1 MIQPLPGARM
11 LNDELKSQIQTAYRT
26 FLENKS
32 LKPRYGQR
40 MMIAEVAK
48 AFGGVK
54 LDDEGHRDGEP
65 AVAVVEAGT
74 GTGKTVAYCLAGIPI
89 ARHLGKPLVISTA
102 TVALQEQIVLKDLPD
117 IQRNAGLEFQFSLA
131 KGRGRYVCLSK
142 LDQLLNDNQAA
153 ASRQQ
158 GFADEGFRIDID
170 EAGLRLYTSMVEA
183 LGSKKWDGERDSWP
197 AALDDQDWSRLT
209 TDHIQ
214 CSNRRCGHF
223 NQCVFYKAREGVQKV
238 DVIVT
243 NHDLVLAD
251 LALGGGAILP
261 DPRDCLYIFD
271 EGHHLPDK
279 AISHFAHHTRM
290 AATAEWLDQLDKN
303 LSKLLAQHPLPGDFG
318 RLLEQVPTQAREL
331 RPHQQFMSQAL
342 MEVADFA
349 SAEDTSGHVRPQHR
363 FEHGVVPEHLRDM
376 ATELKAGFGRIT
388 DLLQRLVDILKD
400 AMDGET
406 VGVHSTQAEEWY
418 PLFGA
423 LLARSEGNW
432 TLWTQFCLEDPEGR
446 PPTARWLTLTE
457 NSDIEVHVSPILA
470 ADTLRQ
476 FLWHSAFACLVTS
489 ATLTALGRFDR
500 FSQRAGLP
508 RSAVCTLAPSPFR
521 HAECGLLHIPNLGAD
536 PRDAA
541 GHGAAIVAH
550 LPGILDKALGSLV
563 LFSSRRQMLEVFA
576 GLPADFRQRILVQ
589 GDLSKQELIRQH
601 RSRVDDDEPSVIFGL
616 ASFAEGVDLP
626 GRYCEH
632 VVIAKI
638 PFAVPDDPVEAA
650 LAEWIERNGGNPFME
665 IAVPDA
671 CLRLVQA
678 CGRLLRSE
686 QDTGTITLLDR
697 RLVTQRY
704 GRAILDALP
713 PFRRQ
718 IDS

>member
-1 MIQPLPGARM
+1 MMPFLPGARM
-11 LNDELKSQIQTAYRT
+11 LNDQLKGQIQTAYRT

-40 MMIAEVAK
+40 VMIAEVAK
-48 AFGGVK
+48 LFGGIK
-54 LDDEGHRDGEP
+54 LDDEGRRAGEP

-74 GTGKTVAYCLAGIPI
+74 GTGKTVAYCLAAIPI

-117 IQRNAGLEFQFSLA
+117 IQRNAGLNFQFSLA

-142 LDQLLNDNQAA
+142 LDQLLSENQSA

-158 GFADEGFRIDID
+158 GFADEGFKLDID
-170 EAGLRLYTSMVEA
+170 EAGLKLYSSMVDA
-183 LGSKKWDGERDSWP
+183 LATSKWDGERDSWP

-214 CSNRRCGHF
+214 CTNRRCGHF

-279 AISHFAHHTRM
+279 AIAHFAHHTRM
-290 AATAEWLDQLDKN
+290 AATADWLDQLDKN
-303 LSKLLAQHPLPGDFG
+303 LTKLLAQNPLPGDFG
-318 RLLEQVPTQAREL
+318 RTLEQVPQVARDL
-331 RPHQQFMSQAL
+331 KPHQQFMAQAL
-342 MEVADFA
+342 TEVSDFA
-349 SAEDTSGHVRPQHR
+349 SAEDLSGQVRPQHR
-363 FEHGVVPEHLRDM
+363 FKDGVVPEHLCDM
-376 ATELKAGFGRIT
+376 GVELKAGFGRIT
-388 DLLQRLVDILKD
+388 DLLQRLVDQLKD
-400 AMDGET
+400 AMDGEA
-406 VGVHSTQAEEWY
+406 VGVTSHQAEEWY

-432 TLWTQFCLEDPEGR
+432 TLWTQFCLVDPPEK

-457 NSDIEVHVSPILA
+457 QNDIEVHVSPILA

-476 FLWHSAFACLVTS
+476 FLWHSAFGCLVTS

-508 RSAVCTLAPSPFR
+508 RGAVCTMAPSPFR
-521 HAECGLLHIPNLGAD
+521 YAEKGVLRIPDLGAD
-536 PRDAA
+536 PRDSA
-541 GHGAAIVAH
+541 GHSAAIIQH
-550 LPGILDKALGSLV
+550 LPGILEEALGSLV
-563 LFSSRRQMLEVFA
+563 LFSSRRQMLEVYA
-576 GLPADFRQRILVQ
+576 GLGSAFRERILVQ

-601 RSRVDDDEPSVIFGL
+601 RSRVDEQQKSVIFGL

-650 LAEWIERNGGNPFME
+650 LSEWIERNGGNPFME

-671 CLRLVQA
+671 CLRLIQA
-678 CGRLLRSE
+678 CGRLLRNE
-686 QDTGTITLLDR
+686 QDSGTVTLLDR

-704 GRAILDALP
+704 GKAILNALP
-713 PFRRQ
+713 PFRRE
-718 IDS
+718 ID

>member
-1 MIQPLPGARM
+1 M
-11 LNDELKSQIQTAYRT
+11 LNDDLKGQIQTAYRT

-40 MMIAEVAK
+40 VMIAEVAK
-48 AFGGVK
+48 VFGGVK
-54 LDDEGHRDGEP
+54 LDDEGRRDGDP
-65 AVAVVEAGT
+65 AVAVIEAGT
-74 GTGKTVAYCLAGIPI
+74 GTGKTVAYCLAAIPI
-89 ARHLGKPLVISTA
+89 AKHLGKPLVISTA

-117 IQRNAGLEFQFSLA
+117 IQRNAGLDFHFSLA

-142 LDQLLNDNQAA
+142 LDQLFSDNQAM
-153 ASRQQ
+153 ASQQQ

-170 EAGLRLYTSMVEA
+170 EAGLKLYTRMVEA

-197 AALDDQDWSRLT
+197 EALDDQDWSRLT

-243 NHDLVLAD
+243 NHDLVLSD

-279 AISHFAHHTRM
+279 AIAHFAHHTRM
-290 AATAEWLDQLDKN
+290 TATTDWLDQLDKN
-303 LSKLLAQHPLPGDFG
+303 LTKLLAQHPLPGDFG
-318 RLLEQVPTQAREL
+318 RLLEQVPVQARDL
-331 RPHQQFMSQAL
+331 KPHQQFMTQAL
-342 MEVADFA
+342 GEVADFA
-349 SAEDTSGHVRPQHR
+349 SAEDLSGHVRPQYR
-363 FEHGVVPEHLRDM
+363 FEHGVVPDHLRDM
-376 ATELKAGFGRIT
+376 GTELKAGFGRIT
-388 DLLQRLVDILKD
+388 DSLQRLVDLLKE
-400 AMDGET
+400 AMDGES
-406 VGVHSTQAEEWY
+406 VGVHQTQAEEWY

-423 LLARSEGNW
+423 LLARAEGNW
-432 TLWTQFCLEDPEGR
+432 TLWTQFCLVDAEDK

-457 NSDIEVHVSPILA
+457 ANDLEVHVSPILA

-476 FLWHSAFACLVTS
+476 SLWYSAFACLVTS

-500 FSQRAGLP
+500 FNQRAGVP
-508 RSAVCTLAPSPFR
+508 RSAVCAMAPSPFKHGEKGVLR
-521 HAECGLLHIPNLGAD
+521 IPNLGAD
-536 PRDAA
+536 PRDNP
-541 GHGAAIVAH
+541 GHSAAIIER
-550 LPGILDKALGSLV
+550 LPDMLEGVPGSLV

-576 GLPADFRQRILVQ
+576 GLPAAFRERLLVQ

-601 RSRVDDDEPSVIFGL
+601 RARVDKDEPSVIFGL

-671 CLRLVQA
+671 SLRLIQA

-686 QDTGTITLLDR
+686 QDSGVITLLDR

-704 GRAILDALP
+704 GKAILDSLP
-713 PFRRQ
+713 PFRRE
-718 IDS
+718 IE

>member
-1 MIQPLPGARM
+1 M
-11 LNDELKSQIQTAYRT
+11 LNDDLKGQIQTAYRT

-40 MMIAEVAK
+40 VMIAEVAK
-48 AFGGVK
+48 LFGGVE
-54 LDDEGHRDGEP
+54 LDEEGHRAGEA

-117 IQRNAGLEFQFSLA
+117 IQRNAGLDFRFSLA

-142 LDQLLNDNQAA
+142 LDHLLQDNQAL

-158 GFADEGFRIDID
+158 GFAEEGFNIEID
-170 EAGLRLYTSMVEA
+170 EAGFKLYTRMVEA
-183 LGSKKWDGERDSWP
+183 LASNKWDGERDSWP
-197 AALDDQDWSRLT
+197 EALEDQDWARLT

-214 CSNRRCGHF
+214 CTNRRCGHF

-279 AISHFAHHTRM
+279 AIAHFAHHTRL
-290 AATAEWLDQLDKN
+290 AATADWLDQLDKN
-303 LSKLLAQHPLPGDFG
+303 LTKLLAQHPLPGDFG
-318 RLLEQVPTQAREL
+318 RLLEQVPAQAKDL
-331 RPHQQFMSQAL
+331 RPHQQFMQQAL
-342 MEVADFA
+342 TEVADFA
-349 SAEDTSGHVRPQHR
+349 SAEDFSGQIRPQHR
-363 FEHGVVPEHLRDM
+363 FEHGEVPEHLREL
-376 ATELKAGFGRIT
+376 AGELKAGFGRLT
-388 DLLQRLVDILKD
+388 DLLQRLVDILKE

-406 VGVHSTQAEEWY
+406 VGVHQTQAEEWY

-423 LLARSEGNW
+423 LLARAEGNW
-432 TLWTQFCLEDPEGR
+432 TLWTQFALVDPEGK

-457 NSDIEVHVSPILA
+457 TNDIEVHVSPILA

-476 FLWHSAFACLVTS
+476 YLWHSAFAALVTS
-489 ATLTALGRFDR
+489 ATLTALGKFDR
-500 FSQRAGLP
+500 FSHRAGLP
-508 RSAVCTLAPSPFR
+508 KSAVCTLAPSPFR
-521 HAECGLLHIPNLGAD
+521 HADCGVLRIPDIGAD
-536 PRDAA
+536 PRDNS
-541 GHGAAIVAH
+541 GHSAAIIRE
-550 LPGILDKALGSLV
+550 LPVMLEDARGSLV

-576 GLPADFRQRILVQ
+576 GLPAEFRPRVLVQ

-601 RSRVDDDEPSVIFGL
+601 RARVDKDEPSVIFGL

-650 LAEWIERNGGNPFME
+650 LSEWIERNGGNPFME

-678 CGRLLRSE
+678 CGRLLRTE
-686 QDTGTITLLDR
+686 QDRGVITLLDR

-704 GRAILDALP
+704 GKAILNALP
-713 PFRRQ
+713 PFRRE
-718 IDS
+718 IE

>member
-1 MIQPLPGARM
+1 M
-11 LNDELKSQIQTAYRT
+11 LNDDLKGQIQTAYRT

-40 MMIAEVAK
+40 VMIAEVAK
-48 AFGGVK
+48 VFGGVT
-54 LDDEGHRDGEP
+54 LDDEGRRDGEP
-65 AVAVVEAGT
+65 AIAVIEAGT
-74 GTGKTVAYCLAGIPI
+74 GTGKTVAYCLAAIPI
-89 ARHLGKPLVISTA
+89 AKHLGKPLVISTA

-117 IQRNAGLEFQFSLA
+117 IQRNAGLDFHFSLA

-142 LDQLLNDNQAA
+142 LDQLFSDNQAL
-153 ASRQQ
+153 SSQQQ
-158 GFADEGFRIDID
+158 GFAEEGFRIDID
-170 EAGLRLYTSMVEA
+170 EAGLKLYTRMVEA

-197 AALDDQDWSRLT
+197 EALDDQDWSRLT

-243 NHDLVLAD
+243 NHDLVLSD

-279 AISHFAHHTRM
+279 AIAHFAHHTRM
-290 AATAEWLDQLDKN
+290 TATTDWLDQLDKN
-303 LSKLLAQHPLPGDFG
+303 LTKLLAQHPLPGDFG
-318 RLLEQVPTQAREL
+318 RLLEQVPVQARDL
-331 RPHQQFMSQAL
+331 KPHQQFMTQAL
-342 MEVADFA
+342 GEVADFA
-349 SAEDTSGHVRPQHR
+349 SAEDLSGHVRPQFR
-363 FEHGVVPEHLRDM
+363 FEHGVVPDHLRDM
-376 ATELKAGFGRIT
+376 GTELKAGFGRIT
-388 DLLQRLVDILKD
+388 DSLQRLVDMLKE
-400 AMDGET
+400 AMDGES
-406 VGVHSTQAEEWY
+406 VGVHQTQAEEWY

-423 LLARSEGNW
+423 LLARAEGNW
-432 TLWTQFCLEDPEGR
+432 TLWTQFCLIDAEDK

-457 NSDIEVHVSPILA
+457 ANDLEVHVSPILA

-476 FLWHSAFACLVTS
+476 SLWYSAFACLVTS

-500 FSQRAGLP
+500 FNQRAGVP
-508 RSAVCTLAPSPFR
+508 RNAVCAMAPSPFKHGEKGVLR
-521 HAECGLLHIPNLGAD
+521 IPNLGAD
-536 PRDAA
+536 PRDNA
-541 GHGAAIVAH
+541 GHSAAIIER
-550 LPGILDKALGSLV
+550 LPDMLEGVPGSLV

-576 GLPADFRQRILVQ
+576 GLPAAFRERLLVQ

-601 RSRVDDDEPSVIFGL
+601 RARVDKGEPSVIFGL

-671 CLRLVQA
+671 SLRLIQA

-686 QDTGTITLLDR
+686 QDAGVITLLDR

-704 GRAILDALP
+704 GKAILDSLP
-713 PFRRQ
+713 PFRRE
-718 IDS
+718 IE

>member
-1 MIQPLPGARM
+1 M
-11 LNDELKSQIQTAYRT
+11 LNDDLKGQIQTAYRT

-40 MMIAEVAK
+40 VMIAEVAK
-48 AFGGVK
+48 LFGGVE
-54 LDDEGHRDGEP
+54 LDEDGHRDGEA

-89 ARHLGKPLVISTA
+89 AKHLGKPLVISTA
-102 TVALQEQIVLKDLPD
+102 TIALQEQIVLKDLPD
-117 IQRNAGLEFQFSLA
+117 IQRNAGLDFHFALA

-142 LDQLLNDNQAA
+142 LDQLLQDNQSL
-153 ASRQQ
+153 ASQQQ
-158 GFADEGFRIDID
+158 GFADEGFRIDVD
-170 EAGLRLYTSMVEA
+170 EAGLKLYTRMVEA
-183 LGSKKWDGERDSWP
+183 LASKKWDGERDSWP
-197 AALDDQDWSRLT
+197 EALEDQDWSRLT

-214 CSNRRCGHF
+214 CTNRRCGHF
-223 NQCVFYKAREGVQKV
+223 NQCVFYKAREGIQKI

-261 DPRDCLYIFD
+261 DPRDCLYVFD

-279 AISHFAHHTRM
+279 AINHFAHNTRM
-290 AATAEWLDQLDKN
+290 SATTDWIDQLDKS
-303 LSKLLAQHPLPGDFG
+303 LTKLLAQHPLPGDFG
-318 RLLEQVPTQAREL
+318 RLLEQVPQQAREL
-331 RPHQQFMSQAL
+331 KPHQQFMSQAL
-342 MEVADFA
+342 GEVADFA
-349 SAEDTSGHVRPQHR
+349 SSEDFSGHIRPQHR
-363 FEHGVVPEHLRDM
+363 FEHGVVPEHLREM
-376 ATELKAGFGRIT
+376 SLELKAGFGRIS
-388 DLLQRLVDILKD
+388 DVLQRLVDLLKD
-400 AMDGET
+400 AMDGEVT
-406 VGVHSTQAEEWY
+406 DVHQTQAEEWF

-423 LLARSEGNW
+423 LHARAESNW
-432 TLWTQFCLEDPEGR
+432 TLWTQFSLVDPEDK

-457 NSDIEVHVSPILA
+457 QNDLEVHVSPILA

-476 FLWHSAFACLVTS
+476 YLWHTAFASLVTS
-489 ATLTALGRFDR
+489 ATITALGRFDR
-500 FSQRAGLP
+500 FSHRAGLP
-508 RSAVCTLAPSPFR
+508 KSAVCTLAPSPFR
-521 HAECGLLHIPNLGAD
+521 YAESGVLRVPNHGAD
-536 PRDAA
+536 PRDNT
-541 GHGAAIVAH
+541 GHSASIIEH
-550 LPGILDKALGSLV
+550 LPDILKDEPGSLV
-563 LFSSRRQMLEVFA
+563 LFSSRRQMLEVHG
-576 GLPADFRQRILVQ
+576 GLPSAFRERVLVQ

-601 RSRVDDDEPSVIFGL
+601 RARVDDDQPSVIFGL

-650 LAEWIERNGGNPFME
+650 LSEWIERNGGNPFME

-678 CGRLLRSE
+678 CGRLLRTE

-704 GRAILDALP
+704 GKAILNALP
-713 PFRRQ
+713 PFRRE
-718 IDS
+718 ID

>member
-1 MIQPLPGARM
+1 M
-11 LNDELKSQIQTAYRT
+11 LNDDLKGQIQTAYRT

-40 MMIAEVAK
+40 VMIAEVAK
-48 AFGGVK
+48 VFGGVT
-54 LDDEGHRDGEP
+54 LDDEGRRDGDP
-65 AVAVVEAGT
+65 AIAVIEAGT
-74 GTGKTVAYCLAGIPI
+74 GTGKTVAYCLAAIPI
-89 ARHLGKPLVISTA
+89 AKRLGKPLVISTA

-117 IQRNAGLEFQFSLA
+117 IQRNAGLDFHFSLA

-142 LDQLLNDNQAA
+142 LDQLFSDNQAL
-153 ASRQQ
+153 SSQQQ
-158 GFADEGFRIDID
+158 GFAEEGFRIDVD
-170 EAGLRLYTSMVEA
+170 EAGLKLYTRMVEA

-197 AALDDQDWSRLT
+197 EALDDQDWSRLT

-243 NHDLVLAD
+243 NHDLVLSD

-261 DPRDCLYIFD
+261 DPRDCLYVFD

-290 AATAEWLDQLDKN
+290 TATADWLDQLDKN
-303 LSKLLAQHPLPGDFG
+303 LTKLLAQHPLPGDFG
-318 RLLEQVPTQAREL
+318 RLLEQVPAQARDL
-331 RPHQQFMSQAL
+331 KPHQQFMTQAL
-342 MEVADFA
+342 AEVADFA
-349 SAEDTSGHVRPQHR
+349 SAEDLSGHVRPQFR
-363 FEHGVVPEHLRDM
+363 FEHGVVPEHLREM
-376 ATELKAGFGRIT
+376 GMELKAGFGRVT
-388 DLLQRLVDILKD
+388 DLLQRVVDLLKE
-400 AMDGET
+400 AMDGES
-406 VGVHSTQAEEWY
+406 VGVHQVQAEEWY

-423 LLARSEGNW
+423 LLARAEGNW
-432 TLWTQFCLEDPEGR
+432 TLWTQFCLVDAEDK

-457 NSDIEVHVSPILA
+457 ANDLEVHVSPILA

-476 FLWHSAFACLVTS
+476 SLWYSAFACLVTS

-500 FSQRAGLP
+500 FNQRAGVP
-508 RSAVCTLAPSPFR
+508 RSAVCAMAPSPFR
-521 HAECGLLHIPNLGAD
+521 HGENGVLRIPNLGAD
-536 PRDAA
+536 PRDNT
-541 GHGAAIVAH
+541 GHSAAIIER
-550 LPGILDKALGSLV
+550 LPGMLEGVPGSLV
-563 LFSSRRQMLEVFA
+563 LFSSRRQMLEVYA
-576 GLPADFRQRILVQ
+576 GLPSAFRERVLVQ

-601 RSRVDDDEPSVIFGL
+601 RARVDKGEASVIFGL

-671 CLRLVQA
+671 SLRLIQA

-686 QDTGTITLLDR
+686 QDTGVITLLDR

-704 GRAILDALP
+704 GKAILDSLP
-713 PFRRQ
+713 PFRRE
-718 IDS
+718 IE

>member
-1 MIQPLPGARM
+1 M
-11 LNDELKSQIQTAYRT
+11 LNDDLKGQIQTAYRT

-40 MMIAEVAK
+40 VMIAEVAK
-48 AFGGVK
+48 VFGGVE
-54 LDDEGHRDGEP
+54 LDDEGRRSGEP
-65 AVAVVEAGT
+65 AVAVIEAGT
-74 GTGKTVAYCLAGIPI
+74 GTGKTVAYCLAAIPI
-89 ARHLGKPLVISTA
+89 AKHLGKPLVISTA

-117 IQRNAGLEFQFSLA
+117 IQRNAGLDFHFSLA

-142 LDQLLNDNQAA
+142 LDQLFSDNQAL
-153 ASRQQ
+153 SSQQQ
-158 GFADEGFRIDID
+158 GFAEEGFRIDID
-170 EAGLRLYTSMVEA
+170 EAGLKLYTRMVEA

-197 AALDDQDWSRLT
+197 EALDDQDWSRLT

-223 NQCVFYKAREGVQKV
+223 NQCVFYKARESVQKV

-243 NHDLVLAD
+243 NHDLVLSD

-290 AATAEWLDQLDKN
+290 TATADWLDQLDKN
-303 LSKLLAQHPLPGDFG
+303 LTKLLAQHPLPGDFG
-318 RLLEQVPTQAREL
+318 RLLEQVPVQARDL
-331 RPHQQFMSQAL
+331 KPHQQFMTQAL
-342 MEVADFA
+342 GEVADFA
-349 SAEDTSGHVRPQHR
+349 STEDLSGHVRPQYR

-376 ATELKAGFGRIT
+376 GTELKAGFGRIT
-388 DLLQRLVDILKD
+388 DSLQRLVDMLKE
-400 AMDGET
+400 AMDGES
-406 VGVHSTQAEEWY
+406 VGVHQTQAEEWY

-432 TLWTQFCLEDPEGR
+432 TLWTQFCLVDAEDK

-457 NSDIEVHVSPILA
+457 ANDLEVHVSPILA

-476 FLWHSAFACLVTS
+476 SLWYSAFACLVTS

-508 RSAVCTLAPSPFR
+508 RSAVCAMAPSPFR
-521 HAECGLLHIPNLGAD
+521 HGENGVLRIPNLGAD
-536 PRDAA
+536 PRDNA
-541 GHGAAIVAH
+541 GHSAAIIER
-550 LPGILDKALGSLV
+550 LPDMLEGVPGSLV

-576 GLPADFRQRILVQ
+576 GLPAAFRERLLVQ

-601 RSRVDDDEPSVIFGL
+601 RARVDKGEPSVIFGL

-638 PFAVPDDPVEAA
+638 PFAVPDDPVEVA

-671 CLRLVQA
+671 SLRLIQA

-686 QDTGTITLLDR
+686 QDSGVITLLDR

-704 GRAILDALP
+704 GKAILDSLP
-713 PFRRQ
+713 PFRRE
-718 IDS
+718 IE

>member
-1 MIQPLPGARM
+1 M
-11 LNDELKSQIQTAYRT
+11 LNDDLKGQIQTAYRT

-40 MMIAEVAK
+40 VMIAEVAK
-48 AFGGVK
+48 VFGGVD

-74 GTGKTVAYCLAGIPI
+74 GTGKTVAYCLAAIPI
-89 ARHLGKPLVISTA
+89 AKHLGKPLVISTA

-117 IQRNAGLEFQFSLA
+117 IQRNAGLDFQFSLA

-142 LDQLLNDNQAA
+142 LDQLLNDNQQA

-170 EAGLRLYTSMVEA
+170 EAGLKLYTSMVEA
-183 LGSKKWDGERDSWP
+183 LGSNKWDGERDSWP

-214 CSNRRCGHF
+214 CTNRRCGHF

-261 DPRDCLYIFD
+261 DPRNCLYIFD

-279 AISHFAHHTRM
+279 AIAHFAHHTRM
-290 AATAEWLDQLDKN
+290 NATAEWLDQLDKN

-318 RLLEQVPTQAREL
+318 RLLEQVPAQARDL
-331 RPHQQFMSQAL
+331 RPHQQFMTQAL
-342 MEVADFA
+342 AEAGDFA
-349 SAEDTSGHVRPQHR
+349 NIEDLTGTMRPQHR
-363 FEHGVVPEHLRDM
+363 FEHGVVPEHLREM
-376 ATELKAGFGRIT
+376 GTELKGGFGRIT
-388 DLLQRLVDILKD
+388 DLLQRMVDILKE
-400 AMDGET
+400 AMDGEA
-406 VGVHSTQAEEWY
+406 VGVHQTQAEEWY

-432 TLWTQFCLEDPEGR
+432 TLWTKFCLEDPEDK

-457 NSDIEVHVSPILA
+457 QNDIEVHVSPISA

-476 FLWHSAFACLVTS
+476 FLWYSAFACLVTS

-500 FSQRAGLP
+500 FSHRAGLP
-508 RSAVCTLAPSPFR
+508 KSAVCTLAPSPFKY
-521 HAECGLLHIPNLGAD
+521 AERGVLRIPDLGAD
-536 PRDAA
+536 PRDSA
-541 GHGAAIVAH
+541 GHSAAIIERMPAM
-550 LPGILDKALGSLV
+550 LDDAAGSLV
-563 LFSSRRQMLEVFA
+563 LFSSRRQMLEVYA
-576 GLPADFRQRILVQ
+576 GLPSAFRERVLVQ

-601 RSRVDDDEPSVIFGL
+601 RERVDNKQQSVIFGL

-626 GRYCEH
+626 GAYCEH

-650 LAEWIERNGGNPFME
+650 LSEWIERNGGNPFME

-686 QDTGTITLLDR
+686 QDSGVVTLLDR

-704 GRAILDALP
+704 GKAILNALP
-713 PFRRQ
+713 PFRRE
-718 IDS
+718 IE

>member
-1 MIQPLPGARM
+1 M
-11 LNDELKSQIQTAYRT
+11 LNDDLKGQIQTAYRT

-40 MMIAEVAK
+40 VMIAEVAK
-48 AFGGVK
+48 LFGGVE
-54 LDDEGHRDGEP
+54 LDDEGHRDGGP

-89 ARHLGKPLVISTA
+89 AKHLGKPLVISTA

-117 IQRNAGLEFQFSLA
+117 IQRNAGLDFHFALA

-142 LDQLLNDNQAA
+142 LDQLLQDNQSL
-153 ASRQQ
+153 ASQQQ
-158 GFADEGFRIDID
+158 GFAEEGFRIDVD
-170 EAGLRLYTSMVEA
+170 EAGLKLYTRMVESLA
-183 LGSKKWDGERDSWP
+183 TNKWDGERDSWP
-197 AALDDQDWSRLT
+197 EALEDQDWSRLT

-214 CSNRRCGHF
+214 CTNRRCGHF
-223 NQCVFYKAREGVQKV
+223 NQCVFYKAREGIQKI

-261 DPRDCLYIFD
+261 DPRDCLYVFD

-279 AISHFAHHTRM
+279 AIAHFAHHTRM
-290 AATAEWLDQLDKN
+290 AATADWLDQLDKN
-303 LSKLLAQHPLPGDFG
+303 LTKLLAQHPLPGDFG
-318 RLLEQVPTQAREL
+318 RLLEQVPQQAREL
-331 RPHQQFMSQAL
+331 KPHQQFMSQAL
-342 MEVADFA
+342 GEVADFA
-349 SAEDTSGHVRPQHR
+349 SAEDLSGQVRPQYR
-363 FEHGVVPEHLRDM
+363 FEHGVVPEHIREMSL
-376 ATELKAGFGRIT
+376 ELKAGFGRIT
-388 DLLQRLVDILKD
+388 DLLQRMVDTLKE
-400 AMDGET
+400 AMDGEV
-406 VGVHSTQAEEWY
+406 VGVHQTQAEEWY

-423 LLARSEGNW
+423 LAARAEGNW
-432 TLWTQFCLEDPEGR
+432 TLWTQFSLEDPEDK

-457 NSDIEVHVSPILA
+457 QNDLEVHVSPILA

-476 FLWHSAFACLVTS
+476 YLWHTAFAALVTS
-489 ATLTALGRFDR
+489 ATITALGRFDR
-500 FSQRAGLP
+500 FSHRAGLP
-508 RSAVCTLAPSPFR
+508 KSAVCTLAPSPFR
-521 HAECGLLHIPNLGAD
+521 YAESGVLRVPNHGAD
-536 PRDAA
+536 PRDNA
-541 GHGAAIVAH
+541 GHSASIIEH
-550 LPGILDKALGSLV
+550 LPEMLEHERGSLV
-563 LFSSRRQMLEVFA
+563 LFSSRRQMLEVYA
-576 GLPADFRQRILVQ
+576 GLPAAFRERVLVQ

-601 RSRVDDDEPSVIFGL
+601 RGRVDKDEQSVIFGL

-626 GRYCEH
+626 GKYCEH

-650 LAEWIERNGGNPFME
+650 LSEWIERNGGNPFME

-678 CGRLLRSE
+678 CGRLLRTE
-686 QDTGTITLLDR
+686 QDTGTVTLLDR

-704 GRAILDALP
+704 GKAILNALP
-713 PFRRQ
+713 PFRRE
-718 IDS
+718 ID

>member
-1 MIQPLPGARM
+1 M
-11 LNDELKSQIQTAYRT
+11 LNDDLKGQIQTAYRT

-40 MMIAEVAK
+40 VMIAEVAK
-48 AFGGVK
+48 LFGGIK
-54 LDDEGHRDGEP
+54 LDDENRRSGDP

-74 GTGKTVAYCLAGIPI
+74 GTGKTVAYCLAAIPI
-89 ARHLGKPLVISTA
+89 AKHLGKPLVISTA

-117 IQRNAGLEFQFSLA
+117 IQRNAGLNFQFSLA

-142 LDQLLNDNQAA
+142 LDQLLSENQSL

-158 GFADEGFRIDID
+158 GFADEGFNLEVD
-170 EAGLRLYTSMVEA
+170 EAGLKLYTRMVESLA
-183 LGSKKWDGERDSWP
+183 SKKWDGERDSWP
-197 AALDDQDWSRLT
+197 EALDDQDWSRLT

-214 CSNRRCGHF
+214 CTNRRCGHF

-243 NHDLVLAD
+243 NHDMVLAD

-279 AISHFAHHTRM
+279 AIAHFAHHTRM
-290 AATAEWLDQLDKN
+290 SATADWLEQLDKN

-318 RLLEQVPTQAREL
+318 RFLEQVPGLARDL
-331 RPHQQFMSQAL
+331 KPHQQFMAQAL
-342 MEVADFA
+342 GEVADFA
-349 SAEDTSGHVRPQHR
+349 SAEDLSGQIRPQHR
-363 FEHGVVPEHLRDM
+363 FPDGVIPAHLREM
-376 ATELKAGFGRIT
+376 GVELKAGFGRIS
-388 DLLQRLVDILKD
+388 DLLQRLVDLLKE
-400 AMDGET
+400 AMDGEAI
-406 VGVHSTQAEEWY
+406 GVTSHQAEEWY

-423 LLARSEGNW
+423 LLARSQGNW
-432 TLWTQFCLEDPEGR
+432 TLWTQFCLEDAEDK

-457 NSDIEVHVSPILA
+457 QNDIEVHVSPIMA
-470 ADTLRQ
+470 AETLRQ
-476 FLWHSAFACLVTS
+476 FLWHSAFGCLVTS

-500 FSQRAGLP
+500 FSMRAGLP
-508 RSAVCTLAPSPFR
+508 KGAVCTLAPSPFKY
-521 HAECGLLHIPNLGAD
+521 AEKGVLRIPNHGAD
-536 PRDAA
+536 PRDGP
-541 GHGAAIVAH
+541 GHSASIIEH
-550 LPGILDKALGSLV
+550 LPSILEQALGSLV
-563 LFSSRRQMLEVFA
+563 LFSSRRQMLEVYA
-576 GLPADFRQRILVQ
+576 GLARDFRERVLVQ

-601 RSRVDDDEPSVIFGL
+601 RAQVDKDNPSVIFGL

-626 GRYCEH
+626 GKYCEH

-650 LAEWIERNGGNPFME
+650 LSEWIERNGGNPFME

-671 CLRLVQA
+671 SLRLIQA

-686 QDTGTITLLDR
+686 QDSGIVTLLDR

-704 GRAILDALP
+704 GKAILNALP
-713 PFRRQ
+713 PFRRE
-718 IDS
+718 ID

>member
-1 MIQPLPGARM
+1 M
-11 LNDELKSQIQTAYRT
+11 LNDDLKGQIQTAYRT

-40 MMIAEVAK
+40 VMIAEVAK
-48 AFGGVK
+48 LFGGVE
-54 LDDEGHRDGEP
+54 LDEEGHRDGEA

-89 ARHLGKPLVISTA
+89 AKHLGKPLVISTA
-102 TVALQEQIVLKDLPD
+102 TIALQEQIVLKDLPD
-117 IQRNAGLEFQFSLA
+117 IQRNAGLDFQFALA

-142 LDQLLNDNQAA
+142 LDQLLQDNQSL
-153 ASRQQ
+153 ASQQQ
-158 GFADEGFRIDID
+158 GFAEEGFRIDVD
-170 EAGLRLYTSMVEA
+170 EAGLKLYTRMVEA
-183 LGSKKWDGERDSWP
+183 LASKKWDGERDSWP
-197 AALDDQDWSRLT
+197 EALEDQDWSRLT

-214 CSNRRCGHF
+214 CTNRRCGHF
-223 NQCVFYKAREGVQKV
+223 NQCVFYKAREGIQKI

-261 DPRDCLYIFD
+261 DPRDCLYVFD

-279 AISHFAHHTRM
+279 AINHFAHHTRM
-290 AATAEWLDQLDKN
+290 SATTDWIDQLDKS
-303 LSKLLAQHPLPGDFG
+303 LTKLLAQHPLPGDFG
-318 RLLEQVPTQAREL
+318 RLLEQVPQQAREL
-331 RPHQQFMSQAL
+331 KPHQQFMTQAL
-342 MEVADFA
+342 GEVADFA
-349 SAEDTSGHVRPQHR
+349 SSEDFSGHIRPQYR
-363 FEHGVVPEHLRDM
+363 FEHGVVPEHLREM
-376 ATELKAGFGRIT
+376 ALELKAGFGRIS
-388 DLLQRLVDILKD
+388 DVLQRLVESLKD
-400 AMDGET
+400 AMDGEVT
-406 VGVHSTQAEEWY
+406 DVHQTQAEEWF

-423 LLARSEGNW
+423 LHARAEANW
-432 TLWTQFCLEDPEGR
+432 TLWTQFSLLDPEDK

-457 NSDIEVHVSPILA
+457 QNDLEVHVSPILA

-476 FLWHSAFACLVTS
+476 YLWHTAFASLVTS
-489 ATLTALGRFDR
+489 ATITALGRFDR
-500 FSQRAGLP
+500 FSHRAGLP
-508 RSAVCTLAPSPFR
+508 KSAVCTLAPSPFR
-521 HAECGLLHIPNLGAD
+521 YAESGVLRVPNHGAD
-536 PRDAA
+536 PRDNA
-541 GHGAAIVAH
+541 GHSASIIEH
-550 LPGILDKALGSLV
+550 MPDILTDEPGSLV
-563 LFSSRRQMLEVFA
+563 LFSSRRQMLEVYA
-576 GLPADFRQRILVQ
+576 GLPSAFRERVLVQ

-601 RSRVDDDEPSVIFGL
+601 RARVDDGQPSVIFGL

-626 GRYCEH
+626 GKYCEH

-650 LAEWIERNGGNPFME
+650 LSEWIERNGGNPFME

-678 CGRLLRSE
+678 CGRLLRTE

-704 GRAILDALP
+704 GKAILNALP
-713 PFRRQ
+713 PFRRE
-718 IDS
+718 ID

>member
-1 MIQPLPGARM
+1 M
-11 LNDELKSQIQTAYRT
+11 LNDDLKGQIQTAYRT

-40 MMIAEVAK
+40 VMIAEVAK
-48 AFGGVK
+48 VFGGVK
-54 LDDEGHRDGEP
+54 LDDDGRRDGDP
-65 AVAVVEAGT
+65 AIAVIEAGT
-74 GTGKTVAYCLAGIPI
+74 GTGKTVAYCLAAIPI
-89 ARHLGKPLVISTA
+89 AKHLGKPLVISTA

-117 IQRNAGLEFQFSLA
+117 IQRNAGLDFHFSLA

-142 LDQLLNDNQAA
+142 LDQLFSDNQAM
-153 ASRQQ
+153 ASQQQ
-158 GFADEGFRIDID
+158 GFADEGFRIDLD
-170 EAGLRLYTSMVEA
+170 EAGLKLYTRMVEA

-197 AALDDQDWSRLT
+197 EALDDQDWSRLT

-243 NHDLVLAD
+243 NHDLVLSD

-279 AISHFAHHTRM
+279 AIAHFAHHTRM
-290 AATAEWLDQLDKN
+290 TATADWLDQLDKN
-303 LSKLLAQHPLPGDFG
+303 LTKLLAQHPLPGDFG
-318 RLLEQVPTQAREL
+318 RLLEQVPAQARDL
-331 RPHQQFMSQAL
+331 KPHQQFMTQAL
-342 MEVADFA
+342 GEVADFA
-349 SAEDTSGHVRPQHR
+349 SAEDLSGHVRPQYR
-363 FEHGVVPEHLRDM
+363 FEHGVVPDHLRDM
-376 ATELKAGFGRIT
+376 GTELKAGFGRIT
-388 DLLQRLVDILKD
+388 DSLQRLDDMLKE
-400 AMDGET
+400 AMDGES
-406 VGVHSTQAEEWY
+406 VGVHQTQAEEWY

-423 LLARSEGNW
+423 LLARAEGNW
-432 TLWTQFCLEDPEGR
+432 TLWAQFCLVDAEDK

-457 NSDIEVHVSPILA
+457 TNDLEVHVSPILA

-476 FLWHSAFACLVTS
+476 SLWYSAFACLVTS

-500 FSQRAGLP
+500 FNQRAGVP
-508 RSAVCTLAPSPFR
+508 RSAVCAMAPSPFK
-521 HAECGLLHIPNLGAD
+521 HGEKGLLRIPNLGAD
-536 PRDAA
+536 PRDNA
-541 GHGAAIVAH
+541 GHSAAIIER
-550 LPGILDKALGSLV
+550 LPEMLEDVPGSLV

-576 GLPADFRQRILVQ
+576 GLPAAFRERVLVQ

-601 RSRVDDDEPSVIFGL
+601 RARVDKGEPSVIFGL

-671 CLRLVQA
+671 SLRLIQA

-686 QDTGTITLLDR
+686 QDSGVITLLDR

-704 GRAILDALP
+704 GKAILDSLP
-713 PFRRQ
+713 PFRRE
-718 IDS
+718 IE

>member
-1 MIQPLPGARM
+1 M
-11 LNDELKSQIQTAYRT
+11 LNDDLKGQIQTAYRT

-40 MMIAEVAK
+40 VMIAEVAK
-48 AFGGVK
+48 VFGGVK
-54 LDDEGHRDGEP
+54 LDDDGRRDGDP
-65 AVAVVEAGT
+65 AIAVIEAGT
-74 GTGKTVAYCLAGIPI
+74 GTGKTVAYCLAAIPI
-89 ARHLGKPLVISTA
+89 AKHLGKPLVISTA

-117 IQRNAGLEFQFSLA
+117 IQRNAGLDFHFSLA

-142 LDQLLNDNQAA
+142 LDQLFSDNQAM
-153 ASRQQ
+153 ASQQQ
-158 GFADEGFRIDID
+158 GFADEGFRIDLD
-170 EAGLRLYTSMVEA
+170 EAGLKLYTRMVEA

-197 AALDDQDWSRLT
+197 EALDDQDWSRLT

-243 NHDLVLAD
+243 NHDLVLSD

-279 AISHFAHHTRM
+279 AIAHFAHHTRM
-290 AATAEWLDQLDKN
+290 TATADWLDQLDKN
-303 LSKLLAQHPLPGDFG
+303 LTKLLAQHPLPGDFG
-318 RLLEQVPTQAREL
+318 RLLEQVPAQARDL
-331 RPHQQFMSQAL
+331 KPHQQFMTQAL
-342 MEVADFA
+342 GEVADFA
-349 SAEDTSGHVRPQHR
+349 SAEDLSGHVRPQYR
-363 FEHGVVPEHLRDM
+363 FEHGVVPDHLRDM
-376 ATELKAGFGRIT
+376 GTELKAGFGRIT
-388 DLLQRLVDILKD
+388 DSLQRLVDMLKE
-400 AMDGET
+400 AMDGES
-406 VGVHSTQAEEWY
+406 VGVHQTQAEEWY

-423 LLARSEGNW
+423 LLARAEGNW
-432 TLWTQFCLEDPEGR
+432 TLWAQFCLVDAEDK

-457 NSDIEVHVSPILA
+457 TNDLEVHVSPILA

-476 FLWHSAFACLVTS
+476 SLWYSAFACLVTS

-500 FSQRAGLP
+500 FNQRAGVP
-508 RSAVCTLAPSPFR
+508 RSAVCAMAPSPFK
-521 HAECGLLHIPNLGAD
+521 HGEKGLLRIPNLGAD
-536 PRDAA
+536 PRDNA
-541 GHGAAIVAH
+541 GHSAAIIER
-550 LPGILDKALGSLV
+550 LPEMLEDVPGSLV

-576 GLPADFRQRILVQ
+576 GLPAAFRERVLVQ

-601 RSRVDDDEPSVIFGL
+601 RARVDKGEPSVIFGL

-671 CLRLVQA
+671 SLRLIQA

-686 QDTGTITLLDR
+686 QDSGVITLLDR

-704 GRAILDALP
+704 GKAILDSLP
-713 PFRRQ
+713 PFRRE
-718 IDS
+718 IE